1 MDATRAMPSKLSES
15 RSFDPVRQFSL
26 FAENKVG
33 CLHDFVSI
41 LSSNG
46 VHTMAITAIDSTDAA
61 IVRFVVDDPKLA
73 RDLLRK
79 HGFSFTESDVLA
91 VELTTEADLK
101 LVLSSL
107 MEAEVNIHYLYPFL
121 VRPKE
126 RYALVMNVDDYE
138 LAAQALSL
146 RSFKVIGQG
155 EISR

>member
-1 MDATRAMPSKLSES
+1 MPSKLSQS

-33 CLHDFVSI
+33 CLHDFVSV

-46 VHTMAITAIDSTDAA
+46 IHTMAITAIDSTDAA
-61 IVRFVVDDPKLA
+61 IVRFVVDDPKQA
-73 RDLLRK
+73 RALLRK
-79 HGFSFTESDVLA
+79 HGFTFTESDVIG
-91 VELTTEADLK
+91 VELNTESDLQ
-101 LVLSSL
+101 LVLASM

-126 RYALVMNVDDYE
+126 RYALVMNVEDYE
-138 LAAQALSL
+138 LAAQALAL
-146 RSFKVIGQG
+146 RSFKVLGQG

>member
-1 MDATRAMPSKLSES
+1 MPSKISQS

-33 CLHDFVSI
+33 CLHDFVSV

-61 IVRFVVDDPKLA
+61 IVRFVVDDPKHA
-73 RDLLRK
+73 RELLRS
-79 HGFSFTESDVLA
+79 HGFSFTESDVIG
-91 VELTTEADLK
+91 VELNSEADLH
-101 LVLSSL
+101 LVLSSM

-126 RYALVMNVDDYE
+126 RYALVMNVDDNE
-138 LAAQALSL
+138 LAAQALAL
-146 RSFKVIGQG
+146 RSFKVLGQG

>member
-1 MDATRAMPSKLSES
+1 MPSKLSES
-15 RSFDPVRQFSL
+15 QRFDPVRQFSL

-33 CLHDFVSI
+33 CLHDFVSM

-61 IVRFVVDDPKLA
+61 IVRFVVDDPPLT

-79 HGFSFTESDVLA
+79 YGFTFTESDVIG
-91 VELTTEADLK
+91 VEITAEPDLP

-121 VRPKE
+121 IRPRE
-126 RYALVMNVDDYE
+126 RYALVLNVEDNE
-138 LAAQALSL
+138 LAAQALGL
-146 RSFKVIGQG
+146 RSFKVIGQS

>member
-1 MDATRAMPSKLSES
+1 MPSKLSES
-15 RSFDPVRQFSL
+15 QRFDPVRQFSL

-33 CLHDFVSI
+33 CLHDFVSM

-61 IVRFVVDDPKLA
+61 IVRFVVDDPPLT

-79 HGFSFTESDVLA
+79 YGFTFTESDVIG
-91 VELTTEADLK
+91 VEINAEPDLP

-121 VRPKE
+121 IRPKE
-126 RYALVMNVDDYE
+126 RYALVLNVEDNE
-138 LAAQALSL
+138 LAAQALGL
-146 RSFKVIGQG
+146 RSFKVIGQS